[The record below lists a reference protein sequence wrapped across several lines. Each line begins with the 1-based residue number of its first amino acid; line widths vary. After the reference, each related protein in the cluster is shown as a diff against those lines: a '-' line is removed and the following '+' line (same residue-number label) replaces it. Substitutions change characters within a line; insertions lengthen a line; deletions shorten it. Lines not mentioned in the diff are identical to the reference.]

1 MFTRYMKI
9 GKSIIALLVL
19 ATTLTSCFGGK
30 ATTSSRGGELTGTG
44 GGKGFS
50 EPTPFGMTL
59 VKKGFL
65 KMGMEKE
72 DSLWERRRP

>member
-44 GGKGFS
+44 VARAS
-50 EPTPFGMTL
+50 LSLHLL
-59 VKKGFL
+59 V
-65 KMGMEKE
+65 
-72 DSLWERRRP
+72 